1 MEKFAINLWFDKEAS
16 EAADFYL
23 SIFKDSKE
31 LARSILNDTPSGTVE
46 IITIDLAGLPFMLMS
61 AGPYFKI
68 NPSISFMIMCSSE
81 EEVRYFYDKLIVG
94 GFEMMPLDKY
104 DFSPLYAWVAD
115 RYGVSWQIFHTNGAP
130 IKSKIIPSMM
140 YVGENV
146 GHVTEAVKF
155 YTSVFKRSKIGN
167 FSYYGEGQEPNKPE
181 YVNYVDFELEGVTFS
196 AMESA
201 LDHGFTFN
209 EGVSIIVNCD
219 SQDEI
224 DYYWEALS
232 AVPEAEQCGWLKDRF
247 GVSWRIT
254 PKIMDD
260 MMRDATPEQ
269 QDRVTQAFLKMK
281 KFDIAELEKAY
292 RGE

>member
-1 MEKFAINLWFDKEAS
+1 MEKFAMHLWFDKEAAM
-16 EAADFYL
+16 AADFYL
-23 SIFKDSKE
+23 TVFKDSKE
-31 LARSILNDTPSGTVE
+31 ISRSILNDTPSGTVE
-46 IITIDLAGLPFMLMS
+46 LITINLAGLPFMLMS

-68 NPSISFMIMCSSE
+68 NPSISFMIMCASD
-81 EEVRYFYDKLIVG
+81 EEVGYYYGKFIEG
-94 GFEMMPLDKY
+94 GEALMPLDTY
-104 DFSPLYAWVAD
+104 DFSPQYGWVVD
-115 RYGVSWQIFHTNGAP
+115 RFGVSWQIFHTNGTP
-130 IKSKIIPSMM
+130 IKDKIVPSMM
-140 YVGENV
+140 YVGDNV
-146 GHVTEAVKF
+146 GKVTEAVKF
-155 YTSVFKRSKIGN
+155 YTSVFKKSRIGD
-167 FSYYGEGQEPNKPE
+167 FSYYGEGQEPNIHD
-181 YVNYVDFELEGVTFS
+181 YVNYVDFELEGTTFS

-209 EGVSIIVNCD
+209 EGVSIVVSCD

-232 AVPEAEQCGWLKDRF
+232 AVPEAEQCGWIKDRY
-247 GVSWRIT
+247 GVSWQIT

-281 KFDIAELEKAY
+281 KFDIAQLDKAF